1 YHRILTA
8 IHPEDRP
15 RFEQTIAH
23 CLKGTGSLDIEYRV
37 MSHDGTSRWLRTRGD
52 ALLDLDGEAIKIL
65 WVTEDVSHRKHM
77 DAQVRFLAHHDLLT
91 GLPNRTLFQDRL
103 QQAIASAKR
112 MQTRLALLFIDL
124 DRFKAI
130 NDSFGHR
137 AGDMLLQ
144 AVASR
149 LRRSVRET
157 DAVCRYSGDEYTVV
171 VSALREPAEAAIV
184 ASKIVQIFEKPFTL
198 ENHDVSVT
206 SSIGISVFPDDG
218 RTLEDLVRN
227 ADAAMYYA
235 KRTGRNRF
243 EFFKPELTV
252 PAAERLLLANQLRRG
267 IGPGQLTLHYQPQLE
282 VGSNRLIGA
291 EALVRWTHPERGLL
305 LPEHFIPIAE
315 ESDLIHLVGEWVLD
329 QACRQAADWKARG
342 LQSVPIAINFSAFQF
357 RRTGVVQTV
366 TNALARHAL
375 EARCIEVEMTENAIM
390 QDPRETA
397 RILEMLHEMGV
408 VISIDGFGTGYSSLN
423 YLKRFAIDKL
433 KIDGSFVTD
442 LPSDLNDCA
451 IVQAII
457 SLAKSLQLKVVAA
470 GVETGPQL
478 EFLRGVGCDAYQ
490 GYLGGRPM
498 DAGEFERLLR

>member
-1 YHRILTA
+1 
-8 IHPEDRP
+8 
-15 RFEQTIAH
+15 
-23 CLKGTGSLDIEYRV
+23 
-37 MSHDGTSRWLRTRGD
+37 
-52 ALLDLDGEAIKIL
+52 
-65 WVTEDVSHRKHM
+65 
-77 DAQVRFLAHHDLLT
+77 
-91 GLPNRTLFQDRL
+91 
-103 QQAIASAKR
+103 
-112 MQTRLALLFIDL
+112 
-124 DRFKAI
+124 
-130 NDSFGHR
+130 
-137 AGDMLLQ
+137 
-144 AVASR
+144 
-149 LRRSVRET
+149 
-157 DAVCRYSGDEYTVV
+157 DEYTVV

-184 ASKIVQIFEKPFTL
+184 ASKIVRIFETPFTL
-198 ENHDVSVT
+198 ENHDVSVS

-243 EFFKPELTV
+243 EFFRPELTV
-252 PAAERLLLANQLRRG
+252 PAAERLLLANQLRQG
-267 IGPGQLTLHYQPQLE
+267 IGLGQLTLHYQPQLE

-305 LPEHFIPIAE
+305 VPEHFIPIAE

-357 RRTGVVQTV
+357 RRTGVVQTIAN
-366 TNALARHAL
+366 TLARHAL

-390 QDPRETA
+390 QDSRETA

-433 KIDGSFVTD
+433 KIDDSFVTD
-442 LPSDLNDCA
+442 LPTDLNDCA

-470 GVETGPQL
+470 GVETRPQL

-498 DAGEFERLLR
+498 DVGEFERLLR